1 LAQLENVTQV
11 EKRVDNGIYSGAIA
25 FGARL
30 RAIANVSELL
40 YRVHDQLTSRFL
52 VLKLVGWCSE
62 SS

>member
-1 LAQLENVTQV
+1 MSE
-11 EKRVDNGIYSGAIA
+11 VDNGVYGSAIA
-25 FGARL
+25 FGGAL